1 MLANL
6 YNKVNVLHKKGP
18 TNDPG
23 NFRMISL
30 TSSIAKTYHLLL
42 AKRLTKLL
50 TMNNYINVKVQKA
63 FLPKIK
69 GTIEHNVVLEEIR
82 SQAKTNKKMVHVTF
96 FDLEDAFGSVP
107 HPLIIHTL
115 KRLNVPAEIQL
126 YINTLYNNQLSRVFT
141 DNFSPDG
148 FPFKRG
154 VFQGDPRLV
163 PSYY

>member
-50 TMNNYINVKVQKA
+50 TMNNYINEKVQKA

-115 KRLNVPAEIQL
+115 KRFNVLQK
-126 YINTLYNNQLSRVFT
+126 LSFISTPCIITNYHVYLRT
-141 DNFSPDG
+141 TSLLMG
-148 FPFKRG
+148 FPLKEEYFKVTRA
-154 VFQGDPRLV
+154 
-163 PSYY
+163 